1 MPYLRWLE
9 TARRFANEVA
19 VHDGDSALTF
29 GELAAAAEAAPR
41 ACGPVVARTGST
53 GFLIDLLRAWRDGQA
68 AIPVENDAPEP
79 ILKRQP
85 PAGIHVV
92 KHTPGAAGVPRG
104 IFLTGEQL
112 AADAARLVDAMGMQP
127 REPNLGVISLAHSY
141 GFSSVVL
148 PMLFHGV
155 PIRMVSV
162 PFPRV
167 LEDAMRRH
175 ESVVLPAVPS
185 MWRAWQRSGVLR
197 GAPVRLAVSA
207 GAPLSLDLEREVFD
221 DCGLKIH
228 NFYGAS
234 ECGGIAYDR
243 SDTPRT
249 DGSLLGTA
257 LPGVTLSTRDG
268 RLLVSSDAVAS
279 GYESPR
285 PEDLLD
291 NGCYL
296 TRDVVRIDGFGN
308 LFLTATTGGAINV
321 AGRKVSPAK
330 VESAIL
336 RTGLVA
342 SASVKALPSSDPER
356 FEEIEATIEPTDGAS
371 VDQIKSAVSPL
382 LPSWEIPRH
391 WRIRGDG
398 SGGGNRVRFLE

>member
-29 GELAAAAEAAPR
+29 GELAAAAEAAPTT
-41 ACGPVVARTGST
+41 CGPVVARTGSA

-68 AIPVENDAPEP
+68 AIPVEKDAPEP

-85 PAGIHVV
+85 PPDIRLV
-92 KHTPGAAGVPRG
+92 KHTPGASGVPRG
-104 IFLTGEQL
+104 IFLTGDQL
-112 AADAARLVDAMGMQP
+112 AADAARLVGAMEMKPG
-127 REPNLGVISLAHSY
+127 EPNLGVISLAHSY

-167 LEDAMRRH
+167 LEDAMRRQ

-207 GAPLSLDLEREVFD
+207 GAPLSLALEREVFD
-221 DCGLKIH
+221 ACGLKIH

-243 SDTPRT
+243 SDTPRPDET
-249 DGSLLGTA
+249 LLGTA

-285 PEDLLD
+285 ADDWLE

-296 TRDVVRIDGFGN
+296 TRDIVRIDEFGN

-330 VESAIL
+330 VEAAIL
-336 RTGLVA
+336 RTGLAVSVA
-342 SASVKALPSSDPER
+342 IKAVPSPDPER
-356 FEEIEATIEPTDGAS
+356 HEEIEATIEPADGAN
-371 VDQIKSAVSPL
+371 VDQIRAVVSSL

-391 WRIRGDG
+391 WR
-398 SGGGNRVRFLE
+398 VR